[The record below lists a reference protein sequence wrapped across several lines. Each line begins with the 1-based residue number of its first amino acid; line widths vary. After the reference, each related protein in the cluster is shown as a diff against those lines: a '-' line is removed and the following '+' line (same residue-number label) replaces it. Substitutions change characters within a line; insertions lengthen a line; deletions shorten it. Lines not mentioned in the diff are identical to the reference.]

1 MLAHVRR
8 GCRGAPGVLVGRE
21 EPTTSPSATPG
32 QSPPTPTADQAV
44 FRDVIGHFAS
54 GVTVITARHDAVD
67 YGMTASAVSSLSL
80 EPPMLLVCVNRAT
93 VTEAAIA
100 GSGAFGVNILHEDQG
115 EVAER
120 FAGRHTPEK
129 FAGVA
134 TTRGASGSPLL
145 QDALAC
151 IECRVHEHVT
161 GGTHTVF
168 MGLVHHAESRPG
180 APLTYFRGSF
190 GRFEQARDRAA
201 YEELRDRVM
210 DRRLARGRPLSTEAL
225 ADELGVERAA
235 VYHALTKLHTEGLI
249 TRHPRKGYV
258 VTPMTVRVS
267 DEIFDARCAVE
278 VGVAEATVGRT
289 SGEQLAT
296 LRALMEATLP
306 LIRDDRFV
314 DIDAFAAAN
323 EHFHAFHVSLAG
335 STPLSEAYARLTN
348 LGLIARTLTPGDRAS
363 SQLVEDHRRLVE
375 GYETA
380 SLDAVRRVVRE
391 HAERAKETH
400 RRAIEAAGGEI

>member
-1 MLAHVRR
+1 
-8 GCRGAPGVLVGRE
+8 
-21 EPTTSPSATPG
+21 
-32 QSPPTPTADQAV
+32 
-44 FRDVIGHFAS
+44 
-54 GVTVITARHDAVD
+54 
-67 YGMTASAVSSLSL
+67 MTASAVSSLSL
-80 EPPMLLVCVNRAT
+80 DPPMLLVCVNRAT
-93 VTEAAIA
+93 ITETAIA

-129 FAGVA
+129 FAGVG
-134 TTRGASGSPLL
+134 TTRGAWGSPLL
-145 QDALAC
+145 ADALAC
-151 IECRVHEHVT
+151 IECRVHEQVT

-168 MGLVHHAESRPG
+168 MGLVQHAESRPG

-190 GRFEQARDRAA
+190 GRFEQARDRAV

-210 DRRLARGRPLSTEAL
+210 DRRLARGRPLRTEAL
-225 ADELGVERAA
+225 ADELGAERAG
-235 VYHALTKLHTEGLI
+235 VHHALTKLHTEGLI
-249 TRHPRKGYV
+249 TRDAAKGYV
-258 VTPMTVRVS
+258 VTPMTARVS

-278 VGVAEATVGRT
+278 VGVADATVGRVA
-289 SGEQLAT
+289 GERLAT
-296 LRALMEATLP
+296 LRGAMEDTLP

-314 DIDAFAAAN
+314 DIDAYARAN
-323 EHFHAFHVSLAG
+323 ERFHGIHVALAG

-348 LGLIARTLTPGDRAS
+348 LGLIARTLTPADTAS

-375 GYETA
+375 AYEA
-380 SLDAVRRVVRE
+380 PSLDEARRVIRE